1 MYVVKFTPES
11 LGDLEELFEFVAV
24 EASPETADQYIG
36 QIIDYC
42 ESLSTFPHRGNK
54 RDDIRRGLRTTN
66 YRGRVVIAFTVFDE
80 TVAILGVYYGGRNFE
95 RDLSDYA

>member
-1 MYVVKFTPES
+1 
-11 LGDLEELFEFVAV
+11 LFEFI
-24 EASPETADQYIG
+24 ASEGYPETADEYIA

-66 YRGRVVIAFTVFDE
+66 YRGRVVIAFTVIDE
-80 TVAILGVYYGGRNFE
+80 TVVILGVYYGGRNFE
-95 RDLSDYA
+95 RDLSDLA